1 MRTMRTKFLV
11 RYINMI
17 YCLAETPVCE
27 IPTHRLGQRPLL
39 RHADCLGGN
48 LGKLLTHTSSSS
60 YRAQKL
66 SILEAGVGGSPAK
79 RKSSLFSFVKKI
91 VPALRHT
98 KRQHGPR
105 QGFVWGHVCNFA
117 RILLVLDFCSHPP
130 LVGYLPRSCMGQ
142 NTSIWRIS
150 MMTLP
155 TTLPIPISFVEMIS
169 HCFFRNRSNHDF
181 LNERS
186 KKFLATP
193 KSMIIH
199 SLALCA
205 SRVSGSSLRSW
216 SAS

>member
-17 YCLAETPVCE
+17 YCLAEIPVCE

-98 KRQHGPR
+98 KRQHGPSIR
-105 QGFVWGHVCNFA
+105 FLLPSPPCRVPTEELHGTKHIHLENFNDDIA
-117 RILLVLDFCSHPP
+117 NDLAHTYFLCRNDKSLLL
-130 LVGYLPRSCMGQ
+130 
-142 NTSIWRIS
+142 
-150 MMTLP
+150 
-155 TTLPIPISFVEMIS
+155 
-169 HCFFRNRSNHDF
+169 
-181 LNERS
+181 S
-186 KKFLATP
+186 K
-193 KSMIIH
+193 
-199 SLALCA
+199 SL
-205 SRVSGSSLRSW
+205 
-216 SAS
+216 

>member
-17 YCLAETPVCE
+17 YCLAEIPVCE

-130 LVGYLPRSCMGQ
+130 PCRV
-142 NTSIWRIS
+142 
-150 MMTLP
+150 P
-155 TTLPIPISFVEMIS
+155 TEELHGTKHIHLENFNDDIANDLAHTYFL
-169 HCFFRNRSNHDF
+169 CRNDKS
-181 LNERS
+181 LLLS
-186 KKFLATP
+186 K
-193 KSMIIH
+193 
-199 SLALCA
+199 SL
-205 SRVSGSSLRSW
+205 
-216 SAS
+216 